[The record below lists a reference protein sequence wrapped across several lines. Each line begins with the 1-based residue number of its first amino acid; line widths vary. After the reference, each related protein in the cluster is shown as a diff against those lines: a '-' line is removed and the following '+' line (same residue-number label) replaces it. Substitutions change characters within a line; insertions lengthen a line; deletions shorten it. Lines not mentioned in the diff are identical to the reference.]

1 MLWLARI
8 LRMRDKVRRRRA
20 HSLRKRACGGASAM
34 CKPEG
39 DIDPSRDLKTSL
51 RHDSEDAKEVA

>member
-1 MLWLARI
+1 
-8 LRMRDKVRRRRA
+8 
-20 HSLRKRACGGASAM
+20 M

-39 DIDPSRDLKTSL
+39 HIDPSRDLKPSL

>member
-1 MLWLARI
+1 
-8 LRMRDKVRRRRA
+8 
-20 HSLRKRACGGASAM
+20 M
-34 CKPEG
+34 CRPEG